1 MILSRLGVERVK
13 EAIFMKHLLR
23 GLACSSLLLF
33 AVSLT
38 ATAQDRDRDEERYH
52 RMARDEGWWRGHL
65 FQRVREDLDHV
76 QSVTFPFSPDQYRLS
91 RVKTELN
98 ELQTKFDAHGYSPQ
112 EMDDVIGALSRVVA
126 DNHLSGRDRDVLNDD
141 LNRLREFR
149 EHHEGYR

>member
-1 MILSRLGVERVK
+1 
-13 EAIFMKHLLR
+13 MKHLLR
-23 GLACSSLLLF
+23 GLACSTLLLF
-33 AVSLT
+33 AVGMT

-52 RMARDEGWWRGHL
+52 RGARDEGWWRGHM

-98 ELQTKFDAHGYSPQ
+98 ELQNKYEARGYSPQ

-126 DNHLSGRDRDVLNDD
+126 DNHLSGRDREILNDD
-141 LNRLREFR
+141 LNHLREFR